1 MRTCANTRLAAVV
14 ILYHPTAET
23 ITNIASYYDFFD
35 KVFIYDN
42 TESGPELIEELESF
56 SKIVYHH
63 DHLNLGIAAR
73 LNAAAE
79 EAIADGFNWLF
90 TLDQDS
96 YFSLET
102 LSTYIE
108 HFRSFQQQETVAMF
122 GIEHE
127 AYKLQTL
134 DKNYFS
140 ETDHLITSGT
150 IVNLVTY
157 QQIGPFDEQ
166 LFIDLVDIEYSI
178 RARKCGYR
186 IIQFHDLLFNHQIG
200 KMVNR
205 SSIKSLFLVKK
216 NKEIHSPIRC
226 YYIYRNSLYMQAK
239 HKDYDPALML
249 EYRHSAIDR
258 IWRCLFYA
266 RDSWHILRLLWKARS
281 DFKQKKM
288 GKME

>member
-1 MRTCANTRLAAVV
+1 M
-14 ILYHPTAET
+14 
-23 ITNIASYYDFFD
+23 
-35 KVFIYDN
+35 
-42 TESGPELIEELESF
+42 
-56 SKIVYHH
+56 
-63 DHLNLGIAAR
+63 
-73 LNAAAE
+73 NAAAE